1 MTLFKLTA
9 DWRDHSAG
17 DVINVTSAHR
27 QRLLVMNKGHDFA
40 KPKRATKKKATS
52 IVPVKSP
59 VDKIIELDKELKADE
74 KPVLNDSI

>member
-1 MTLFKLTA
+1 
-9 DWRDHSAG
+9 
-17 DVINVTSAHR
+17 
-27 QRLLVMNKGHDFA
+27 MNKGHDFA